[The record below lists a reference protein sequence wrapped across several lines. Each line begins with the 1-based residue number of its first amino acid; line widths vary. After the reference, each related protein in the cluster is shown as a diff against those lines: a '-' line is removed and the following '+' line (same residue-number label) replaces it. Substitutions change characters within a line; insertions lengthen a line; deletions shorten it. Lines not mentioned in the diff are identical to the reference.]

1 MFDRAHVPLKV
12 TNVAHARLERE
23 EKEIPLVVLSLELS
37 PLSPEYA
44 AELSP
49 FMKSTLFTKTDAAVN
64 PQLTGATFQVCDRE
78 QTLVFRMAADQE
90 AESFRADN
98 VTISPCRVSRGKKNP
113 HWTLTFSATFE
124 PMGEHHLAQ
133 IVDSY
138 TKFRYVTFG
147 DATPNLITQAQRED
161 RQAAAAGAEGEEG
174 DETEPEAAR
183 QPRRRRT
190 TAPTH

>member
-12 TNVAHARLERE
+12 TAVNHARLERD
-23 EKEIPLVVLSLELS
+23 EKEIPLVVVSLELS
-37 PLSPEYA
+37 PLSPELA

-49 FMKSTLFTKTDAAVN
+49 FMKGTLFTKADAAVN
-64 PQLTGATFQVCDRE
+64 PQLTGATFNICDRE

-98 VTISPCRVSRGKKNP
+98 VTIGPCKVSRGKKNP
-113 HWTLTFSATFE
+113 HWTMSFTATFE

-147 DATPNLITQAQRED
+147 DATPNLLTETQRADRE
-161 RQAAAAGAEGEEG
+161 AAAGEAEED
-174 DETEPEAAR
+174 DEAQEPAR
-183 QPRRRRT
+183 QTRRRRAT
-190 TAPTH
+190 PPTH